1 MSAIAWQSAEACSA
15 ALFLPNHCQVGKR
28 LRGAG
33 AMHHNR
39 ASFWFRIIL
48 AAAANENVIDCV
60 GEWHSY
66 CYMDRGK
73 RKVSQPVVQFASLS
87 KQQ

>member
-1 MSAIAWQSAEACSA
+1 M
-15 ALFLPNHCQVGKR
+15 FLPILLQVGKR
-28 LRGAG
+28 LRVGG